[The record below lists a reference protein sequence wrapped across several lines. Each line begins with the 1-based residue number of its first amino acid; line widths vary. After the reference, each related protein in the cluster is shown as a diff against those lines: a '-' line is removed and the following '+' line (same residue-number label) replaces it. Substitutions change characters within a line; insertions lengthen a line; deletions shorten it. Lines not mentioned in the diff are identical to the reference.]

1 MLMHDE
7 QAYNLVWKR
16 KARDIMSEI
25 ENISSITYPSQSQQP
40 TGEPPRVV
48 IVGAGFGGLE
58 AALKLGRAPV
68 HVTVIDRNNHYV
80 FQPLL
85 YQVATAYLSPAD
97 ITAPIRTVLRRQ
109 RNTEVLLAE
118 ATAVDVAQREVRVR
132 DEITGAER
140 GVPYDY
146 LVLATGAGE
155 SYFGRDDW
163 AAYAPGLK
171 TIPDATALRRKVL
184 LAFEEAELLAASD
197 PERVRSL
204 LTFVIVGGGP
214 TGVELAGA
222 IAELAHRTL
231 RGDFRHID
239 VTSARIVLVEAL
251 PRLLNTFPE
260 SLSEKATRKLEK
272 LGVEVRTGGRVEEVD
287 ADGVVVAGERIA
299 SKTVIW
305 AAGVKASPAGAWLG
319 AESDRAG
326 RVLVNGD
333 LSVPGHPEIFVL
345 GDTAS
350 AMGDDGKPLP
360 GVAPVAM
367 QQGRYVGR
375 AIRARVEGRE
385 NPRPFKYFNK
395 GNLATIGR
403 SYAIADFGFA
413 RVSGFIAWV
422 LWLGVHILYLIGFR
436 NRLLVMVQWAWEYFT
451 YEHGARIITPISK
464 PDRRT
469 LPAEPEPVPA
479 GRT

>member
-1 MLMHDE
+1 MYETD
-7 QAYNLVWKR
+7 R
-16 KARDIMSEI
+16 SSSENHLPERRI
-25 ENISSITYPSQSQQP
+25 
-40 TGEPPRVV
+40 GETPRVV

-58 AALKLGRAPV
+58 AALALRHAPV
-68 HVTVIDRNNHYV
+68 QVTVIDRNNHYV

-97 ITAPIRTVLRRQ
+97 ITAPIRNVLRRQ
-109 RNTEVLLAE
+109 HNTEVLMAE
-118 ATAVDVAQREVRVR
+118 VTDVDVVNRQVWIR
-132 DEITGAER
+132 DETTGMER
-140 GVPYDY
+140 SVSYDY
-146 LVLATGAGE
+146 LALATGAGQ

-163 AAYAPGLK
+163 AAYAPSLK

-184 LAFEEAELLAASD
+184 LAFEEAEMTADDA
-197 PERVRSL
+197 ERVRSL

-222 IAELAHRTL
+222 IAELAHRSL
-231 RGDFRHID
+231 RGDFRHIS
-239 VTSARIVLVEAL
+239 VASTRIVLVEAL

-260 SLSEKATRKLEK
+260 SLSAKAARKLER
-272 LGVEVRTGGRVEEVD
+272 LGVEVRIGERVEQVD
-287 ADGVVVAGERIA
+287 AAGVVVEGARIDA
-299 SKTVIW
+299 ATVIW
-305 AAGVKASPAGAWLG
+305 AAGVTASPAGRWIG
-319 AESDRAG
+319 AETDRAG
-326 RVLVNGD
+326 RVVVNGD

-350 AMGDDGKPLP
+350 ATGDDGKPLP

-367 QQGRYVGR
+367 QQGRYVGK

-385 NPRPFKYFNK
+385 QPQPFKYFNK

-403 SYAIADFGFA
+403 SFAIADFGFL

-436 NRLLVMVQWAWEYFT
+436 NRLLVMVQWAWAYFT
-451 YEHGARIITPISK
+451 YEHGARIITPIS
-464 PDRRT
+464 RQ
-469 LPAEPEPVPA
+469 PEREQITA
-479 GRT
+479 GRG

>member
-1 MLMHDE
+1 MPMHDKR
-7 QAYNLVWKR
+7 AYNLKWKR
-16 KARDIMSEI
+16 KARDTMNEI
-25 ENISSITYPSQSQQP
+25 ENISSTAYQPRLP

-68 HVTVIDRNNHYV
+68 DVTVIDRNNHYV

-118 ATAVDVAQREVRVR
+118 ATAVDVAAREVWVR

-140 GVPYDY
+140 SVPYDY

-163 AAYAPGLK
+163 AAYAPSLK
-171 TIPDATALRRKVL
+171 TIPDATALRRRVL
-184 LAFEEAELLAASD
+184 LAFEEAELLAAND

-287 ADGVVVAGERIA
+287 ADGVIVAGERIA
-299 SKTVIW
+299 SHTVIW
-305 AAGVKASPAGAWLG
+305 AAGVKASPAGAWIG
-319 AESDRAG
+319 AEADRAG

-350 AMGDDGKPLP
+350 ATGDGGKPLP

-451 YEHGARIITPISK
+451 YEHGARIITPIRQ
-464 PDRRT
+464 PEQRA

>member
-1 MLMHDE
+1 M
-7 QAYNLVWKR
+7 N
-16 KARDIMSEI
+16 EI
-25 ENISSITYPSQSQQP
+25 DNISSTTYPSNPSQRP
-40 TGEPPRVV
+40 TAEPPRVV

-58 AALKLGRAPV
+58 AAQKLGRAPV

-97 ITAPIRTVLRRQ
+97 ITAPIRNVLRRQ

-118 ATAVDVAQREVRVR
+118 ATAVDVARREVRVR

-140 GVPYDY
+140 SVPYDY
-146 LVLATGAGE
+146 LALATGAGE

-163 AAYAPGLK
+163 AAYAPSLK

-184 LAFEEAELLAASD
+184 VAFEEAESLAGSD
-197 PERVRSL
+197 PERARSL

-239 VTSARIVLVEAL
+239 VTSTRIVLVEAL

-260 SLSEKATRKLEK
+260 SLSAKATRKLER
-272 LGVEVRTGGRVEEVD
+272 LGVEVRTGERVEEVD
-287 ADGVVVAGERIA
+287 ADGVIVAGERIA
-299 SKTVIW
+299 SRTVIW
-305 AAGVKASPAGAWLG
+305 AAGVKASPAGAWIG
-319 AESDRAG
+319 AETDRAG
-326 RVLVNGD
+326 RVIVNGD
-333 LSVPGHPEIFVL
+333 LSVPGHPKVFVL

-350 AMGDDGKPLP
+350 ATGDDGKPLP

-375 AIRARVEGRE
+375 VIRARVEGRE
-385 NPRPFKYFNK
+385 SPRPFKYFNK

-436 NRLLVMVQWAWEYFT
+436 NRLLVMVQWAWQYFT
-451 YEHGARIITPISK
+451 YEHGARIITPIRQ
-464 PDRRT
+464 PDRQT

>member
-1 MLMHDE
+1 M
-7 QAYNLVWKR
+7 N
-16 KARDIMSEI
+16 EI
-25 ENISSITYPSQSQQP
+25 DNISSTTYQPQQS

-118 ATAVDVAQREVRVR
+118 ATAVDLAVREVRVR

-140 GVPYDY
+140 SVPYDY

-163 AAYAPGLK
+163 AAYAPSLK

-184 LAFEEAELLAASD
+184 LAFEEAELTAASD

-239 VTSARIVLVEAL
+239 VTSARIVLIEAL
-251 PRLLNTFPE
+251 PRLLNTFPD

-272 LGVEVRTGGRVEEVD
+272 LGVEVRAGGRVEEVD
-287 ADGVVVAGERIA
+287 ADGVIVAGERIA
-299 SKTVIW
+299 SHTVIW
-305 AAGVKASPAGAWLG
+305 AAGVKASPAGAWIG
-319 AESDRAG
+319 AETDRAG
-326 RVLVNGD
+326 RVIVHGD

-350 AMGDDGKPLP
+350 ATDADGKPLP

-367 QQGRYVGR
+367 QQGRYIGR
-375 AIRARVEGRE
+375 TIRARAEGRE
-385 NPRPFKYFNK
+385 HPRPFKYFNK

-403 SYAIADFGFA
+403 SFAIADFGFA

-436 NRLLVMVQWAWEYFT
+436 NRLLVMLQWAWEYFT
-451 YEHGARIITPISK
+451 YEHGARIITPIRQ
-464 PDRRT
+464 PEQRAI
-469 LPAEPEPVPA
+469 PAEREPVPA

>member
-1 MLMHDE
+1 MNE
-7 QAYNLVWKR
+7 T
-16 KARDIMSEI
+16 DII
-25 ENISSITYPSQSQQP
+25 PSITYPSQRSS
-40 TGEPPRVV
+40 GEPPRVV

-118 ATAVDVAQREVRVR
+118 ATAVDVAAREVRVR

-140 GVPYDY
+140 SVPYDY

-163 AAYAPGLK
+163 ATYAPSLK

-184 LAFEEAELLAASD
+184 LAFEEAELTAASD

-287 ADGVVVAGERIA
+287 ADGVIVAGERIA
-299 SKTVIW
+299 SHTVIW
-305 AAGVKASPAGAWLG
+305 AAGVKASPAGAWIG
-319 AESDRAG
+319 AETDRAG
-326 RVLVNGD
+326 RVLVSGD

-350 AMGDDGKPLP
+350 ATGDDGKPLP

-375 AIRARVEGRE
+375 AIRTHVEGRE
-385 NPRPFKYFNK
+385 SPHPFKYFNK

-403 SYAIADFGFA
+403 SFAIADFGFA

-451 YEHGARIITPISK
+451 YEHGARIITPMRQ
-464 PDRRT
+464 PEQRA

>member
-1 MLMHDE
+1 MPMHDR
-7 QAYNLVWKR
+7 QAYNLVWER
-16 KARDIMSEI
+16 KARDTMSEI
-25 ENISSITYPSQSQQP
+25 DIIPSTTNP
-40 TGEPPRVV
+40 ARRRTGEPPHVV

-68 HVTVIDRNNHYV
+68 HVTIIDRNNHYV

-109 RNTEVLLAE
+109 RNTEVLMAE
-118 ATAVDVAQREVRVR
+118 VTDVDAARRVVWMR
-132 DEITGAER
+132 DERTGAER
-140 GVPYDY
+140 SVPYDY
-146 LVLATGAGE
+146 LALATGAGQ

-163 AAYAPGLK
+163 APYAPSLK

-184 LAFEEAELLAASD
+184 LAFEEAELMAAGD

-287 ADGVVVAGERIA
+287 AEGVIVAGERIA
-299 SKTVIW
+299 SQTVIW
-305 AAGVKASPAGAWLG
+305 AAGVKASPAGAWIG
-319 AESDRAG
+319 AESDGAG

-350 AMGDDGKPLP
+350 ATGADGKPLP

-385 NPRPFKYFNK
+385 FPRPFKYFNK

-451 YEHGARIITPISK
+451 YEHGARIITPI
-464 PDRRT
+464 RQTEQRA
-469 LPAEPEPVPA
+469 LPAEREPVPA

>member
-1 MLMHDE
+1 M
-7 QAYNLVWKR
+7 N
-16 KARDIMSEI
+16 EI
-25 ENISSITYPSQSQQP
+25 DNISSITYPAQRR
-40 TGEPPRVV
+40 TGEQPRVV

-118 ATAVDVAQREVRVR
+118 ATAVDVTQREVRVR

-140 GVPYDY
+140 SVPYDY

-163 AAYAPGLK
+163 ATHAPSLK
-171 TIPDATALRRKVL
+171 TIPDATALRRRVL
-184 LAFEEAELLAASD
+184 LAFEEAELMAASD

-239 VTSARIVLVEAL
+239 VTSARIVLIEAL

-287 ADGVVVAGERIA
+287 ADGVIVAGERIA
-299 SKTVIW
+299 SRTVIW
-305 AAGVKASPAGAWLG
+305 AAGVKASPAGAWIG
-319 AESDRAG
+319 AETDRAG

-333 LSVPGHPEIFVL
+333 LSVPDHPEIFVL

-350 AMGDDGKPLP
+350 AMGDGGKPLP

-375 AIRARVEGRE
+375 TIRARVERRE

-436 NRLLVMVQWAWEYFT
+436 NRLLVMLQWAWEYFT
-451 YEHGARIITPISK
+451 YEHGARIITPIRQPEQRALS
-464 PDRRT
+464 
-469 LPAEPEPVPA
+469 AEREPVPA

>member
-1 MLMHDE
+1 M
-7 QAYNLVWKR
+7 N
-16 KARDIMSEI
+16 EI
-25 ENISSITYPSQSQQP
+25 DNISSITYPAQRR
-40 TGEPPRVV
+40 TGEQPRVV

-140 GVPYDY
+140 SVPYDY
-146 LVLATGAGE
+146 LALATGAGE

-163 AAYAPGLK
+163 ATYAPSLK
-171 TIPDATALRRKVL
+171 TIPDATALRRRVL
-184 LAFEEAELLAASD
+184 LAFEEAELMAASD

-239 VTSARIVLVEAL
+239 VTSARIVLIEAL

-287 ADGVVVAGERIA
+287 ADGVIVAGERIA
-299 SKTVIW
+299 SRTVIW
-305 AAGVKASPAGAWLG
+305 AAGVKASPAGAWIG
-319 AESDRAG
+319 AETDRAG

-333 LSVPGHPEIFVL
+333 LSVPGHPEVFVL

-350 AMGDDGKPLP
+350 AMGDGGKPLP

-436 NRLLVMVQWAWEYFT
+436 NRLLVMLQWAWEYFT
-451 YEHGARIITPISK
+451 YEHGARIITPMAK
-464 PDRRT
+464 PEQRARS
-469 LPAEPEPVPA
+469 AEPEPVPA

>member
-1 MLMHDE
+1 M
-7 QAYNLVWKR
+7 N
-16 KARDIMSEI
+16 EI
-25 ENISSITYPSQSQQP
+25 DNISSTTYTSYPSQQP

-58 AALKLGRAPV
+58 AALKLRCAPV

-97 ITAPIRTVLRRQ
+97 ITAPIRTILRRQ
-109 RNTEVLLAE
+109 RNTEVLLEE
-118 ATAVDVAQREVRVR
+118 ATAVDVTQREVRVR
-132 DEITGAER
+132 DEISGAER
-140 GVPYDY
+140 SVPYDY

-163 AAYAPGLK
+163 AAYAPSLK

-184 LAFEEAELLAASD
+184 LAFEEAELLAGDD

-287 ADGVVVAGERIA
+287 ADGVIVAGERIA

-305 AAGVKASPAGAWLG
+305 AAGVKASPAGAWIG

-350 AMGDDGKPLP
+350 ATGADGKPLP

-375 AIRARVEGRE
+375 AIRAHVEGRKH
-385 NPRPFKYFNK
+385 PRPFKYFNK

-436 NRLLVMVQWAWEYFT
+436 NRLLVMVQWAYEYFT
-451 YEHGARIITPISK
+451 YEHGARIITPMSR
-464 PDRRT
+464 PEQRA
-469 LPAEPEPVPA
+469 LPAEREPVPA
-479 GRT
+479 GRS

>member
-1 MLMHDE
+1 M
-7 QAYNLVWKR
+7 N
-16 KARDIMSEI
+16 EI
-25 ENISSITYPSQSQQP
+25 DNISSTTYPSQRP

-140 GVPYDY
+140 SVPYDY

-163 AAYAPGLK
+163 ATYAPSLK

-184 LAFEEAELLAASD
+184 LAFEEAELMAASD

-260 SLSEKATRKLEK
+260 SLSEKATRKLER
-272 LGVEVRTGGRVEEVD
+272 LGVEVRAGERVEEVD
-287 ADGVVVAGERIA
+287 ADGVIVAGKRIA

-326 RVLVNGD
+326 HVIVNGD

-350 AMGDDGKPLP
+350 ATGDDGKPLP

-375 AIRARVEGRE
+375 TIRARVEGHE
-385 NPRPFKYFNK
+385 QTRPFKYSNK
-395 GNLATIGR
+395 GNLATI
-403 SYAIADFGFA
+403 
-413 RVSGFIAWV
+413 
-422 LWLGVHILYLIGFR
+422 
-436 NRLLVMVQWAWEYFT
+436 
-451 YEHGARIITPISK
+451 
-464 PDRRT
+464 
-469 LPAEPEPVPA
+469 
-479 GRT
+479 

>member
-1 MLMHDE
+1 
-7 QAYNLVWKR
+7 
-16 KARDIMSEI
+16 MSETEI
-25 ENISSITYPSQSQQP
+25 ISSTTYPTRRP
-40 TGEPPRVV
+40 TSEPPRVV

-118 ATAVDVAQREVRVR
+118 ATAVDVAQRQVRVR

-140 GVPYDY
+140 SVPYDY

-163 AAYAPGLK
+163 AAYAPSLK

-184 LAFEEAELLAASD
+184 LAFEEAELLAGND
-197 PERVRSL
+197 PERARAL

-239 VTSARIVLVEAL
+239 VTSARIVLIEAL

-260 SLSEKATRKLEK
+260 SLSEKATRKLAK
-272 LGVEVRTGGRVEEVD
+272 LGVEARTGARVEEVD
-287 ADGVVVAGERIA
+287 ADGVIVAGERIA

-305 AAGVKASPAGAWLG
+305 AAGVKASPAGAWIG

-326 RVLVNGD
+326 RVVVNGD

-350 AMGDDGKPLP
+350 AAGADGKPLP

-375 AIRARVEGRE
+375 TIRARVEGRE
-385 NPRPFKYFNK
+385 SPRPFKYFNK

-403 SYAIADFGFA
+403 SFAIADFGFA

-451 YEHGARIITPISK
+451 YEHGARIITPMRQPEQHAI
-464 PDRRT
+464 
-469 LPAEPEPVPA
+469 PAEPEPVPA

>member
-1 MLMHDE
+1 MTE
-7 QAYNLVWKR
+7 A
-16 KARDIMSEI
+16 
-25 ENISSITYPSQSQQP
+25 ENISSTTYPSRQLV
-40 TGEPPRVV
+40 GEPPRVV

-132 DEITGAER
+132 DEITGTER
-140 GVPYDY
+140 SVPYDY

-163 AAYAPGLK
+163 AAHAPGLK

-184 LAFEEAELLAASD
+184 LAFEEAELMAASD
-197 PERVRSL
+197 PEWVRSL

-231 RGDFRHID
+231 HGDFRHID
-239 VTSARIVLVEAL
+239 VTSARIVLIEAL

-260 SLSEKATRKLEK
+260 SLSEKATRKLER
-272 LGVEVRTGGRVEEVD
+272 LGVEVHAGERVEEVD
-287 ADGVVVAGERIA
+287 AEGVIVAGERIA

-319 AESDRAG
+319 AETDRAG
-326 RVLVNGD
+326 RVIVSGD

-350 AMGDDGKPLP
+350 ATGDDGKPLP

-375 AIRARVEGRE
+375 TIRARVEGRE
-385 NPRPFKYFNK
+385 APHPFKYFNK

-403 SYAIADFGFA
+403 SFAIADFGFA

-451 YEHGARIITPISK
+451 YEHGARIITPTSK
-464 PDRRT
+464 PAREKATARS
-469 LPAEPEPVPA
+469 A
-479 GRT
+479 

>member
-1 MLMHDE
+1 MPMHDKR
-7 QAYNLVWKR
+7 AYNLKWKR
-16 KARDIMSEI
+16 KARDTMNEI
-25 ENISSITYPSQSQQP
+25 ENISSTTYQPRLP

-197 PERVRSL
+197 P
-204 LTFVIVGGGP
+204 
-214 TGVELAGA
+214 
-222 IAELAHRTL
+222 
-231 RGDFRHID
+231 
-239 VTSARIVLVEAL
+239 
-251 PRLLNTFPE
+251 
-260 SLSEKATRKLEK
+260 
-272 LGVEVRTGGRVEEVD
+272 
-287 ADGVVVAGERIA
+287 
-299 SKTVIW
+299 
-305 AAGVKASPAGAWLG
+305 
-319 AESDRAG
+319 
-326 RVLVNGD
+326 
-333 LSVPGHPEIFVL
+333 
-345 GDTAS
+345 
-350 AMGDDGKPLP
+350 
-360 GVAPVAM
+360 
-367 QQGRYVGR
+367 
-375 AIRARVEGRE
+375 
-385 NPRPFKYFNK
+385 
-395 GNLATIGR
+395 
-403 SYAIADFGFA
+403 
-413 RVSGFIAWV
+413 
-422 LWLGVHILYLIGFR
+422 
-436 NRLLVMVQWAWEYFT
+436 
-451 YEHGARIITPISK
+451 
-464 PDRRT
+464 
-469 LPAEPEPVPA
+469 
-479 GRT
+479 

>member
-1 MLMHDE
+1 MYETD
-7 QAYNLVWKR
+7 R
-16 KARDIMSEI
+16 SSSEKHLPERRI
-25 ENISSITYPSQSQQP
+25 
-40 TGEPPRVV
+40 GETPRVV

-58 AALKLGRAPV
+58 AALALRHAPV
-68 HVTVIDRNNHYV
+68 QVTVIDRNNHYV

-97 ITAPIRTVLRRQ
+97 ITAPIRNVLRRQ
-109 RNTEVLLAE
+109 QNTEVLLAE
-118 ATAVDVAQREVRVR
+118 VTDVDVANRQVRIR
-132 DEITGAER
+132 DETTGMER
-140 GVPYDY
+140 SVSYDY
-146 LVLATGAGE
+146 LALATGAGQ

-163 AAYAPGLK
+163 AAYAPSLK

-184 LAFEEAELLAASD
+184 LAFEEAEMTPDDA
-197 PERVRSL
+197 ERVRSL

-222 IAELAHRTL
+222 IAELAHRSL
-231 RGDFRHID
+231 RGDFRHIS
-239 VTSARIVLVEAL
+239 VASTRIVLVEAL

-260 SLSEKATRKLEK
+260 SLSAKAARKLER
-272 LGVEVRTGGRVEEVD
+272 LGVEVRTGERVEQVD
-287 ADGVVVAGERIA
+287 AAGVVVEGARIDA
-299 SKTVIW
+299 ATVIW
-305 AAGVKASPAGAWLG
+305 AAGVTASPAGRWIG
-319 AESDRAG
+319 AVTDRAG
-326 RVLVNGD
+326 RVVVNGD

-350 AMGDDGKPLP
+350 ATGEDGKPLP

-367 QQGRYVGR
+367 QQGRYVGK

-385 NPRPFKYFNK
+385 QPHPFKYFNK

-403 SYAIADFGFA
+403 SFAIADFGFL

-436 NRLLVMVQWAWEYFT
+436 NRLLVMVQWAWAYFT
-451 YEHGARIITPISK
+451 YEHGARIITPIS
-464 PDRRT
+464 RQ
-469 LPAEPEPVPA
+469 PEREQIPA
-479 GRT
+479 GRG

>member
-1 MLMHDE
+1 M
-7 QAYNLVWKR
+7 N
-16 KARDIMSEI
+16 EI
-25 ENISSITYPSQSQQP
+25 DNISSITYPAQRR

-132 DEITGAER
+132 DEITCAER
-140 GVPYDY
+140 SVPYDY

-163 AAYAPGLK
+163 ATYAPSLK

-184 LAFEEAELLAASD
+184 LAFEEAELMAASD

-239 VTSARIVLVEAL
+239 
-251 PRLLNTFPE
+251 
-260 SLSEKATRKLEK
+260 
-272 LGVEVRTGGRVEEVD
+272 
-287 ADGVVVAGERIA
+287 
-299 SKTVIW
+299 
-305 AAGVKASPAGAWLG
+305 
-319 AESDRAG
+319 
-326 RVLVNGD
+326 
-333 LSVPGHPEIFVL
+333 
-345 GDTAS
+345 
-350 AMGDDGKPLP
+350 
-360 GVAPVAM
+360 
-367 QQGRYVGR
+367 
-375 AIRARVEGRE
+375 
-385 NPRPFKYFNK
+385 
-395 GNLATIGR
+395 
-403 SYAIADFGFA
+403 
-413 RVSGFIAWV
+413 
-422 LWLGVHILYLIGFR
+422 
-436 NRLLVMVQWAWEYFT
+436 
-451 YEHGARIITPISK
+451 
-464 PDRRT
+464 
-469 LPAEPEPVPA
+469 
-479 GRT
+479 

>member
-1 MLMHDE
+1 M
-7 QAYNLVWKR
+7 N
-16 KARDIMSEI
+16 EI
-25 ENISSITYPSQSQQP
+25 DNISSITYPAQRR
-40 TGEPPRVV
+40 TGEQPRVV

-118 ATAVDVAQREVRVR
+118 ATAVDVAQRQVRVR

-140 GVPYDY
+140 SVPYDY

-163 AAYAPGLK
+163 AAFAPSLK
-171 TIPDATALRRKVL
+171 TIPDATALRRRVL
-184 LAFEEAELLAASD
+184 LAFEEAELLATSD

-287 ADGVVVAGERIA
+287 ADGVIVAGERIA
-299 SKTVIW
+299 SRTVIW
-305 AAGVKASPAGAWLG
+305 AAGVKASPAGAWIG
-319 AESDRAG
+319 AETDRAG

-333 LSVPGHPEIFVL
+333 LSVPDHPEIFVL

-350 AMGDDGKPLP
+350 AMGDGGKPLP

-375 AIRARVEGRE
+375 TIRARVERRE

-436 NRLLVMVQWAWEYFT
+436 NRLLVMLQWAWEYFT
-451 YEHGARIITPISK
+451 YEHGARIITPIRQPEQRALS
-464 PDRRT
+464 
-469 LPAEPEPVPA
+469 AEREPVPA

>member
-7 QAYNLVWKR
+7 QPYNLVWKR

-25 ENISSITYPSQSQQP
+25 ENISSTTYPSQSQQS
-40 TGEPPRVV
+40 TSVPPRVV

-140 GVPYDY
+140 RVPYDY

-163 AAYAPGLK
+163 AVYAPGLK

-184 LAFEEAELLAASD
+184 LAFEEAELMAASD

-260 SLSEKATRKLEK
+260 SLSEKATRKLER
-272 LGVEVRTGGRVEEVD
+272 LGVEVRAGERVEEVD
-287 ADGVVVAGERIA
+287 ADGVIVAGKRIA

-326 RVLVNGD
+326 RVIVNGD

-350 AMGDDGKPLP
+350 ATGDDGKPLP

-375 AIRARVEGRE
+375 TIRARVEGRE
-385 NPRPFKYFNK
+385 HSRPFKYFNK

-451 YEHGARIITPISK
+451 YEHGARIITPIRQS
-464 PDRRT
+464 DRQAI
-469 LPAEPEPVPA
+469 PAEREPVPA

>member
-1 MLMHDE
+1 M
-7 QAYNLVWKR
+7 N
-16 KARDIMSEI
+16 EI
-25 ENISSITYPSQSQQP
+25 DNISSITYPAQRR
-40 TGEPPRVV
+40 TGEQPRVV

-118 ATAVDVAQREVRVR
+118 ATAVDVTQREVRVR

-140 GVPYDY
+140 SVPYDY

-163 AAYAPGLK
+163 ATHAPSLK
-171 TIPDATALRRKVL
+171 TIPDATALRRRVL
-184 LAFEEAELLAASD
+184 LAFEEAELMAASD
-197 PERVRSL
+197 PEHVRSL

-239 VTSARIVLVEAL
+239 VTSARIVLIEAL

-287 ADGVVVAGERIA
+287 ADGVIVAGERIA
-299 SKTVIW
+299 SRTVIW
-305 AAGVKASPAGAWLG
+305 AAGVKASPAGAWIG
-319 AESDRAG
+319 AETDRAG

-333 LSVPGHPEIFVL
+333 LSVPDHPEIFVL

-350 AMGDDGKPLP
+350 AMGDGGKPLP

-375 AIRARVEGRE
+375 TIRARVERRE

-436 NRLLVMVQWAWEYFT
+436 NRMLVMLQWAWEYFT
-451 YEHGARIITPISK
+451 YEHGARIITPIRQPEQRALS
-464 PDRRT
+464 
-469 LPAEPEPVPA
+469 AEREPVPA